1 MDYRISSREYLAR
14 ARRRLDDGTPD
25 SLFYAAFE
33 LRCGI
38 ESRMSEYLEVWDHIS
53 NKKKKG
59 WRIAE
64 LGRNVEEHFKTGN
77 KIVRWAIIDKETGKL
92 VVCVYY
98 TPVTSRLRNAGEK
111 LGNYL
116 HSMKKFRK
124 KVDPFWANFRDE
136 LEQIYSQL
144 AVANKG
150 TLLGPPL
157 LKTGAGEV
165 DMKLDLPPSAD
176 PENLFN
182 KTLNKG
188 KEIQVKVSYHAHL
201 PKALEGKAHVWEIAS

>member
-1 MDYRISSREYLAR
+1 MEYRISAREYLAR
-14 ARRRLDDGTPD
+14 ARKCLDEESVDA
-25 SLFYAAFE
+25 LFYAAFE

-38 ESRMSEYLEVWDHIS
+38 EARMRQYREVWDHIS
-53 NKKKKG
+53 KRKKKG

-77 KIVRWAIIDKETGKL
+77 KVVRWAVMDKETGGL

-98 TPVTSRLRNAGEK
+98 TPVTSKLRNAGEK

-116 HSMKKFRK
+116 HSMKRFRDEG
-124 KVDPFWANFRDE
+124 DPFWSRLREE
-136 LEQIYSQL
+136 LEHIYRQL

-157 LKTGAGEV
+157 LNSATGEV
-165 DMKLDLPPSAD
+165 DMKLELPPAVD
-176 PENLFN
+176 PKELFS

-201 PKALEGKAHVWEIAS
+201 PKELEKEAHAWEIAR